1 MFSRK
6 SGKGRSSKTPTAKA
20 VEVFNSV
27 HIVAERV
34 GPVLCVRVVDEHIT
48 ERESGILYDET
59 EALIDERCTAIVL
72 DLASV
77 GMLASAGIGAV
88 VKLHKRMG
96 ERKGM
101 LAVCGLST
109 ELTELF
115 KLTRM
120 DRLLMVK
127 PDRDAAIAALSS

>member
-1 MFSRK
+1 M
-6 SGKGRSSKTPTAKA
+6 
-20 VEVFNSV
+20 
-27 HIVAERV
+27 
-34 GPVLCVRVVDEHIT
+34 LCVRVVDEHIT